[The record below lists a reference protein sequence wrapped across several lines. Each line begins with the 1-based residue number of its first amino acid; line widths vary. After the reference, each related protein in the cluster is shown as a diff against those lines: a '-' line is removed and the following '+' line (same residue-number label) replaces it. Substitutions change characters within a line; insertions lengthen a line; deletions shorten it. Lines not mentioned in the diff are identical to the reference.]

1 MFASASS
8 IERKIGASSPVKVVT
23 VSCVIPVEEL
33 VSKEDALLPGDVF
46 SDITPVD
53 EFVPDHVSI
62 PDEITFDTLP
72 DNITPEPEI
81 SPDPDDVKVQ
91 E

>member
-23 VSCVIPVEEL
+23 VSCVVPVEEL
-33 VSKEDALLPGDVF
+33 VSQEDVLLPGDVF
-46 SDITPVD
+46 SDTTPVD
-53 EFVPDHVSI
+53 EFFPDHVSA
-62 PDEITFDTLP
+62 PDEITSDTLP
-72 DNITPEPEI
+72 DDITPEPEI

>member
-33 VSKEDALLPGDVF
+33 VSQEDVLLPDDVF
-46 SDITPVD
+46 SDTTPVD
-53 EFVPDHVSI
+53 EFVPDHVSV
-62 PDEITFDTLP
+62 PDEITSDILP
-72 DNITPEPEI
+72 DDITPEPEI
-81 SPDPDDVKVQ
+81 SPDPDDVEVQ